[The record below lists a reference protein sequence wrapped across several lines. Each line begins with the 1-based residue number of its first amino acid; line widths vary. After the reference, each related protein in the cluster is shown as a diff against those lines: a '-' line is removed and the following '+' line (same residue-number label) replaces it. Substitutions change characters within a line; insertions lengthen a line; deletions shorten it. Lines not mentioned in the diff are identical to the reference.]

1 MKAKI
6 YLVLISCVLFLG
18 SCSPSLLDEK
28 IDPATLLDLAAKIR
42 KEFPN
47 LETAKNDALLKL
59 ELINKGREAFQAATS
74 GTVVNNEKFDMYKE
88 QLFNYFLSRG
98 TTYKQLFDEVEVMT
112 AFDDQYGEKFRN
124 IYSQIDVFCVSKQ
137 NEIDE
142 KERQVQ
148 QTIAELSK
156 SINVNIISINKS
168 RYFQHESVDVL
179 AQITNTTKAPIEAI
193 EFNLYISKG
202 GTVIAKLPIKMDDRF
217 VSNKMKKFSYTK
229 ESNGAIFNAL
239 KNVDIYSITLKE
251 EVYKMNHDGKIID
264 AYAITRGL
272 KNHQYKTAN
281 ELNGSCP
288 YLSANDALSK
298 ELEEMTK
305 KKDMELAEATPC
317 LEKIAYIGKMIL
329 NES

>member
-6 YLVLISCVLFLG
+6 HLLLFSFVILLS

-28 IDPATLLDLAAKIR
+28 IDPATLFEMATKIR
-42 KEFPN
+42 KEIPN
-47 LETAKNDALLKL
+47 LESSKNETLSKL
-59 ELINKGREAFQAATS
+59 ELINKGRDAFQTVTS
-74 GTVVNNEKFDMYKE
+74 ENVVDNEKFDMYKE
-88 QLFNYFLSRG
+88 QLFNYFVSRG
-98 TTYKQLFDEVEVMT
+98 TTYKQLFDEVDVMNT
-112 AFDDQYGEKFRN
+112 FDNQYGEKFQDV
-124 IYSQIDVFCVSKQ
+124 YSKIDVFCTSKQ
-137 NEIDE
+137 NEVDE

-148 QTIAELSK
+148 RTIAELSK

-179 AQITNTTKAPIEAI
+179 AQITNKTPSPIEAI

-229 ESNGAIFNAL
+229 ESNPSIFNTL
-239 KNVDIYSITLKE
+239 KNIDIYSITLKE
-251 EVYKMNHDGKIID
+251 EVFKMNHDGKIID

-272 KNHQYKTAN
+272 KNHQYKSADV
-281 ELNGSCP
+281 LNGSCP
-288 YLSANDALSK
+288 YLSAKDALST
-298 ELEEMTK
+298 ELEQLMK
-305 KKDMELAEATPC
+305 KKEMELAEATPC
-317 LEKIAYIGKMIL
+317 LEKIAYISRMVQ

>member
-6 YLVLISCVLFLG
+6 HLLLISIVILLG

-28 IDPATLLDLAAKIR
+28 IDPATLFDMAAKIR
-42 KEFPN
+42 KEIPN
-47 LETAKNDALLKL
+47 LETAKNEALSRL

-74 GTVVNNEKFDMYKE
+74 GDVVNNEKFDMYKE

-98 TTYKQLFDEVEVMT
+98 TTYKQLFDEVDVMK
-112 AFDDQYGEKFRN
+112 AFDDQYGEKIRD

-148 QTIAELSK
+148 RTIAELSK

-229 ESNGAIFNAL
+229 ESHPAIFNAL
-239 KNVDIYSITLKE
+239 KNIDIYSITLKE

-272 KNHQYKTAN
+272 KNYQYKTADV
-281 ELNGSCP
+281 LNGSCP
-288 YLSANDALSK
+288 YLSTNDALST
-298 ELEEMTK
+298 ELEQMMK
-305 KKDMELAEATPC
+305 KKDLELAEATPC
-317 LEKIAYIGKMIL
+317 LEKIAYIRQMIQ

>member
-6 YLVLISCVLFLG
+6 YLLLISVVMLLG
-18 SCSPSLLDEK
+18 ACSPSLLDEK
-28 IDPATLLDLAAKIR
+28 IDPATLFDMAAKIR
-42 KEFPN
+42 KEIPN
-47 LETAKNDALLKL
+47 LEAAKNEALSKL
-59 ELINKGREAFQAATS
+59 ELINKGHDIYQASTS
-74 GTVVNNEKFDMYKE
+74 GDVVNNEKFDMYKE

-98 TTYKQLFDEVEVMT
+98 TTYKQLFDEVEVMN
-112 AFDDQYGEKFRN
+112 AFDSQYGDKFRD
-124 IYSQIDVFCVSKQ
+124 IYSQIDAFCVSKQ
-137 NEIDE
+137 NEIEE

-148 QTIAELSK
+148 RTIAELSK

-193 EFNLYISKG
+193 EFNLYVSKG

-229 ESNGAIFNAL
+229 ESNPAIFNAL

-272 KNHQYKTAN
+272 KNHQYKTADV
-281 ELNGSCP
+281 LNGVCP
-288 YLSANDALSK
+288 YMTNNDALST
-298 ELEEMTK
+298 ELVKLME

-317 LEKIAYIGKMIL
+317 LEKIEYIQKMIR